1 VVTAAGV
8 EALRQGALVA
18 DSERKEPS
26 ATELIAIDAMR
37 SGAHD

>member
-1 VVTAAGV
+1 
-8 EALRQGALVA
+8 VA
-18 DSERKEPS
+18 DSERKKPS